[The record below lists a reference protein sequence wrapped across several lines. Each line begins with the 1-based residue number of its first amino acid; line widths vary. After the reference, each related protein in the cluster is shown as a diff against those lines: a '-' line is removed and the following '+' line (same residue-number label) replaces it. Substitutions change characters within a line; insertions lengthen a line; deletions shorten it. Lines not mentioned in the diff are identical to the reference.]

1 MSFGNIKD
9 NYSSLKKDIKE
20 ICDSCG
26 RNIDEIML
34 IAVSKTFPDKDI
46 SELYDLGHRDFG
58 ENKVQ
63 ELCDKEE
70 VLREKEIYWHLIGH
84 LQTNKVKFII
94 NFVSLI
100 HSVDSLKLAREIQKR
115 AAQSS
120 KLIDILIQVNTSGED
135 SKYGIEP
142 DKAKQLYSEIKDF
155 DNVRIRGL
163 MTIGKFTENEDEI
176 RMNFSK
182 LRSLYDELK
191 DTSKD
196 FKYLSMGMTSDYRIA
211 IEEGSNMLRIGSA
224 IFGDREYG
232 KI

>member
-9 NYSSLKKDIKE
+9 NYASLKKDIKE
-20 ICDSCG
+20 ISENCG
-26 RNIDEIML
+26 RGKEEIKL
-34 IAVSKTFPDKDI
+34 IAVSKTFPAKDI

-63 ELCDKEE
+63 ELSEKEKE
-70 VLREKEIYWHLIGH
+70 LSDKEIYWHLIGH
-84 LQTNKVKFII
+84 LQTNKVKYVIDY
-94 NFVSLI
+94 VSLI
-100 HSVDSLKLAREIQKR
+100 HSVDSIKLALEIQKR

-120 KLIDILIQVNTSGED
+120 KLIDILIQVNTSGEE

-142 DKAKQLYSEIKDF
+142 GKAFKLYSEIKSF
-155 DNVRIRGL
+155 ENIRVRGL
-163 MTIGKFTENEDEI
+163 MTIGKFTDNEDEI
-176 RMNFSK
+176 RMNFRN
-182 LRSLYDELK
+182 LRSLYNEIK
-191 DTSKD
+191 VNNKD

-224 IFGDREYG
+224 IFGDRDYS